1 MLEHCQRHSTGE
13 WNTILPLSSI
23 NNLFQQE
30 SFMYNICISI
40 PTDWLRSIRLAVL
53 NWIERA
59 LLNAWSATRT
69 AIRNSEVNS

>member
-1 MLEHCQRHSTGE
+1 
-13 WNTILPLSSI
+13 
-23 NNLFQQE
+23 
-30 SFMYNICISI
+30 MYNICISI